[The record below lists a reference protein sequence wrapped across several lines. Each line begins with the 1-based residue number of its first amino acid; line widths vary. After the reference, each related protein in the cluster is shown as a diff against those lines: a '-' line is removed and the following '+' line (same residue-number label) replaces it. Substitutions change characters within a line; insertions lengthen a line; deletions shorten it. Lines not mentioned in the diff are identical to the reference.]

1 MMFDEKWKVEELLCS
16 LFVCRTIQML
26 YLQFMFSKLGHL
38 ETAAPISFLSLYVVL
53 IHVLK

>member
-38 ETAAPISFLSLYVVL
+38 ETAGPISFLSLYVVL